1 MPTESRT
8 TECAMMLLGTRRAT
22 SSVAC
27 HVNLVDRVET
37 SCKMARN
44 EAGESRGCCGTDNEA
59 RLYGN
64 VQQGSYIVEVVTHRN
79 DVTPRC
85 GQFVHGPSM
94 GNGAGDDDRLTR
106 TYTFLIPDDNASP
119 TGGGRFGNAS
129 RDNRI
134 CVVDNDVIG
143 IESDE
148 LTNDDG
154 PHTTCA
160 DNSDHWTTN
169 RVTVISATAR
179 PANRPASSS
188 PSNPP

>member
-1 MPTESRT
+1 MPTECRT

-22 SSVAC
+22 RSVAC

-59 RLYGN
+59 RPYGN
-64 VQQGSYIVEVVTHRN
+64 VQQGSYIVEVVTDRN

-106 TYTFLIPDDNASP
+106 TYTFLIPNDDASP

-129 RDNRI
+129 CDNRI

-154 PHTTCA
+154 PHAAGA
-160 DNSDHWTTN
+160 DNSDHWTSVRGN
-169 RVTVISATAR
+169 GINVTPYRAS
-179 PANRPASSS
+179 RPASSL
-188 PSNPP
+188 PSIRL